1 VILFHTWGD
10 DEVLF
15 RDMETRKATRKIGYP
30 KVELA
35 AAQARVDGYDYVWID
50 NCCID
55 KSNIT
60 ELSEAINSIYRWYQ
74 HARICYAYL
83 ADVLNDQ
90 PREGVPGQQMVH
102 AWMDIAGAT
111 SSVPCSLR
119 PDASRIRLSK
129 LYRSQIAGLDGSGD
143 GH

>member
-1 VILFHTWGD
+1 LFHTWGD

-15 RDMETRKATRKIGYP
+15 RDIETRKATRKIGYP

-60 ELSEAINSIYRWYQ
+60 ELSEAINSIY
-74 HARICYAYL
+74 
-83 ADVLNDQ
+83 
-90 PREGVPGQQMVH
+90 
-102 AWMDIAGAT
+102 
-111 SSVPCSLR
+111 
-119 PDASRIRLSK
+119 
-129 LYRSQIAGLDGSGD
+129 
-143 GH
+143 